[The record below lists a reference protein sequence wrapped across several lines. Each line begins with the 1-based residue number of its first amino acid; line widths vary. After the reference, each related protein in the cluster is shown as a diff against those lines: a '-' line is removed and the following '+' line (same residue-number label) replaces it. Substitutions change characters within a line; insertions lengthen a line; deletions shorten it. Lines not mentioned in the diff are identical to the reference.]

1 MTVVTIRWPR
11 DWRRSSF
18 YLLYFG
24 AMGVLVPYWPLYLTV
39 RGFDPQALGE
49 LMALL
54 AVARI
59 AAPYAGGWL
68 VDHWG
73 HRIAVVRIAALLAA
87 ASFLLVWHARGF
99 TTMALVMMTF
109 SFFWYATLPSLEAST
124 LSVHGDHY
132 GRIRLWGSVGFI
144 LAVAGLGP
152 LLDDYGARFIVPVM
166 AVLLAGLWLSTLPLP
181 RLAPTRP
188 ETALLTLK
196 PGLAPFLVACFL
208 MQVSYGPYYTFYSV
222 YLAHFGYNKAE
233 IGGLWALAVV
243 CEVLLFWQA
252 NRLFARYRNR
262 PLFAATFALAVLRW
276 IMIAMFPQ
284 VWPLLVAAQALHAFT
299 FGLYH
304 AVAVR
309 LVGGYVGAGAQAR
322 AQAFYGSAAG
332 AGAAVG
338 ALVSGYAWAALG
350 PRVTFLA
357 AAGVA
362 AIACVLIAV
371 TLLPAPSGSTM
382 ATTGAQTERR

>member
-1 MTVVTIRWPR
+1 MAILNIQWPR

-18 YLLYFG
+18 YLLYFS
-24 AMGVLVPYWPLYLTV
+24 AMGALVPYWPLYLRA

-59 AAPYAGGWL
+59 VAPYAGGFL
-68 VDHWG
+68 VDHIG
-73 HRIAVVRIAALLAA
+73 HRVAVVRIAAFLAG
-87 ASFLLVWHARGF
+87 ASFLLVRWVHGF
-99 TTMALVMMTF
+99 ATMGLVMMTF

-124 LSVHGDHY
+124 LSTHGDHY
-132 GRIRLWGSVGFI
+132 GRIRLWGSIGFI
-144 LAVAGLGP
+144 LVVASLGP
-152 LLDDYGARFIVPVM
+152 LLDRYGASFVVPVM
-166 AVLLAGLWLSTLPLP
+166 AVLLGGLWLSTLALP
-181 RLAPTRP
+181 RLAPPRP
-188 ETALLTLK
+188 ETAPLILK
-196 PGLAPFLVACFL
+196 PGLVPFLAACFL

-222 YLAHFGYNKAE
+222 YLAHFHYNKAE
-233 IGGLWALAVV
+233 IGMLWAFAVV

-252 NRLFARYRNR
+252 NRLFARYHNR
-262 PLFAATFALAVLRW
+262 SLFAATFVLAVLRW
-276 IMIAMFPQ
+276 VLIAAFPRL
-284 VWPLLVAAQALHAFT
+284 WPLLVAAQALHAFT

-309 LVGGYVGAGAQAR
+309 LAGGYVGPGARAR

-338 ALVSGYAWAALG
+338 ALLSGYAWTWIG
-350 PRVTFLA
+350 PRGTFLA

-362 AIACVLIAV
+362 VIACALIAL
-371 TLLPAPSGSTM
+371 TLLRGPPMGVEEDM
-382 ATTGAQTERR
+382 GR